1 MSTVGDLYGQL
12 GRAGSSAPAVAA
24 VKVTKADDNLPGG
37 ICRGLLC
44 GTAGTA
50 NLKDAAGN
58 TLANYPLQQ
67 GYNPLSVQQVRING
81 TADDIWA
88 LY

>member
-1 MSTVGDLYGQL
+1 MRHQSDLSTAQ
-12 GRAGSSAPAVAA
+12 SIF
-24 VKVTKADDNLPGG
+24 KVTKADTPLPKGTCAA
-37 ICRGLLC
+37 INC

-50 NLKDAAGN
+50 NLIDAAGN
-58 TLANYPLQQ
+58 TCPNYPLQA
-67 GYNPLSVQQVRING
+67 GYNLIQVAQVSLGG